1 MALLNL
7 AVRGHPM
14 VYLQVPLGAAIAMS
28 HTNASSL
35 VSVDIPVQLA
45 QCAKFDVQSGTRKF
59 DRSSLIDSS
68 W

>member
-1 MALLNL
+1 
-7 AVRGHPM
+7 M
-14 VYLQVPLGAAIAMS
+14 VYLQVPLGAAIAMA